1 MIRLRLNWT
10 GASSGFSILHFAG
23 TLSGAQDAADAAALW
38 WDEINDRFP
47 TTQAMR
53 VDPEV
58 AEINEA
64 TGQTTGTTSVT
75 TAAIAGTTG
84 TTQVPQASMV
94 LMRWRTGQF
103 VGGREIRGR
112 TFIPGLS
119 LGELTAG
126 GEVRQQA
133 LDDFN
138 GAVTQLTSAEPQFV
152 IYSPTTGGSASVTS
166 GDCWVELAVMRS
178 RRE

>member
-1 MIRLRLNWT
+1 MIRVRLNWT
-10 GASSGFSILHFAG
+10 GPSSGFSVMHFDG

-38 WDEINDRFP
+38 WDEVNDRFP

-58 AEINEA
+58 AEISLG
-64 TGQTTGTTSVT
+64 TGQTIGTTSVT

-84 TTQVPQASMV
+84 STQVPQASMV
-94 LMRWRTGQF
+94 LMRWRTGAF
-103 VGGREIRGR
+103 VNGREIRGR

-126 GEVRQQA
+126 GELRQQA

-138 GAVTQLTSAEPQFV
+138 AATSILTGATPAFGV
-152 IYSPTTGGSASVTS
+152 YSPRTAGFAEVAS
-166 GDCWVELAVMRS
+166 GDAWVELAVMRS
-178 RRE
+178 RRQ